1 MPRQLHYD
9 RTLCFTILLLT
20 FFGLAMVFSATT
32 ANSDPSFEFIIKQGV
47 AAVIGL
53 TAMRFFIFRDYHDW
67 QHQHVAFGLVAA
79 TILLLVVTL
88 FFGTGPFGTRRFLRM
103 GVLSLQGSEFAK
115 PALVVFFAYMVQV
128 WGDKMGKLRSVA
140 GAGLVLGCIALL
152 IYSGKDLGA
161 VVMVAVIAAS
171 ILFTAGLH
179 LGYFAGAAA
188 LAAPAL
194 VFAITSQPYRWD
206 RLVSFWNPE
215 ADPLKTG
222 FQIIQSKIA
231 VGSGGIAGHG
241 LMLGRQKMRF
251 LPEGHTDFIFAV
263 IGEELGF
270 FGCLF
275 VVALFGIVLW
285 RGIRTAMRA
294 PDDFGRYLAIG
305 LTTMIVGQ
313 AMVNMGVV
321 LQLLPTKGM
330 TLPFISYGG
339 SSLIAMLAGAGLL
352 LNVSQRAE

>member
-1 MPRQLHYD
+1 
-9 RTLCFTILLLT
+9 
-20 FFGLAMVFSATT
+20 
-32 ANSDPSFEFIIKQGV
+32 
-47 AAVIGL
+47 
-53 TAMRFFIFRDYHDW
+53 MRFLMFRDYHDW
-67 QHQHVAFGLVAA
+67 QNQRVAFGLAA
-79 TILLLVVTL
+79 AVILLLVVTL
-88 FFGTGPFGTRRFLRM
+88 FVGSGPFGTKRFLRL
-103 GVLSLQGSEFAK
+103 GILSLQGSELAK
-115 PALVVFFAYMVQV
+115 LALVVFLAYMVEV
-128 WGDKMGKLRSVA
+128 WGEKLGQLRALA
-140 GAGLVLGCIALL
+140 GAGLVLGILAAL
-152 IYSGKDLGA
+152 IYGGKDLGA
-161 VVMVAVIAAS
+161 VIMIGIIAGAILFAAGLNLAYFAAGIAAT
-171 ILFTAGLH
+171 LPF
-179 LGYFAGAAA
+179 FAY
-188 LAAPAL
+188 
-194 VFAITSQPYRWD
+194 AIHSQPYRWD

-231 VGSGGIAGHG
+231 VGSGGLFGQG

-270 FGCLF
+270 AGCVF
-275 VVALFGIVLW
+275 VVLLFGVILW
-285 RGIRTAMRA
+285 RGLRTAMRA

-305 LTTMIVGQ
+305 LTAMIVCQ

>member
-9 RTLCFTILLLT
+9 RILCFTVLLLT

-32 ANSDPSFEFIIKQGV
+32 ASSDPTFGFIAKQAV
-47 AAVIGL
+47 SAVIGL
-53 TAMRFFIFRDYHDW
+53 AAMRFLMFKDYHDW
-67 QHQHVAFGLVAA
+67 QNQRVAFGLAA
-79 TILLLVVTL
+79 LVILLLVVTL
-88 FFGTGPFGTRRFLRM
+88 FIGSGPFGTKRFLRL
-103 GVLSLQGSEFAK
+103 GGFSLQGSEFAK
-115 PALVVFFAYMVQV
+115 LALVVFLAYMVEV
-128 WGDKMGKLRSVA
+128 WGEKMGRLRSLA
-140 GAGLVLGCIALL
+140 GAALVFAILAGL
-152 IYSGKDLGA
+152 IYGGKDLGA
-161 VVMVAVIAAS
+161 VIMVALIAAS

-179 LGYFAGAAA
+179 LAYFGAAA
-188 LAAPAL
+188 AVATPL
-194 VFAITSQPYRWD
+194 FIYAIRSHPYRLE

-215 ADPLKTG
+215 ADPLNSG

-231 VGSGGIAGHG
+231 IGSGGFAGQG

-270 FGCLF
+270 VGCAF
-275 VVALFGIVLW
+275 VVLLFGVILW
-285 RGIRTAMRA
+285 RGLRTAMRA

-305 LTTMIVGQ
+305 LTTMIVCQ
-313 AMVNMGVV
+313 AMVNMGVA

>member
-9 RTLCFTILLLT
+9 RILCFTVLLLT

-32 ANSDPSFEFIIKQGV
+32 ANSDPSFQFILQQSV

-53 TAMRFFIFRDYHDW
+53 TAMRFLIFRDYHDW
-67 QHQHVAFGLVAA
+67 QNQRVAFGLIALI
-79 TILLLVVTL
+79 ILLLVVTL
-88 FFGTGPFGTRRFLRM
+88 FAGSGPFGTKRFLRV
-103 GVLSLQGSEFAK
+103 GVLSLQGSELAK
-115 PALVVFFAYMVQV
+115 LALVVFLAYMVEV
-128 WGDKMGKLRSVA
+128 WGEKMGQLRSIG
-140 GAGLVLGCIALL
+140 GAAIVFACIALL
-152 IYSGKDLGA
+152 IYGGKDLGA
-161 VVMVAVIAAS
+161 VVMVAIIAGS

-179 LGYFAGAAA
+179 LAYFGGA
-188 LAAPAL
+188 LALAIPA
-194 VFAITSQPYRWD
+194 FAYAIHSHPYRWE

-215 ADPLKTG
+215 ADPLGTG

-231 VGSGGIAGHG
+231 VGSGGVAGQG

-270 FGCLF
+270 AGCAF
-275 VVALFGIVLW
+275 VVLLFGVVLW
-285 RGIRTAMRA
+285 RGLRIAMRA
-294 PDDFGRYLAIG
+294 PDDFGRYLAVG
-305 LTTMIVGQ
+305 LTVMIVGQ
-313 AMVNMGVV
+313 AMVNMGVA

>member
-9 RTLCFTILLLT
+9 RILCFTVLLLT

-32 ANSDPSFEFIIKQGV
+32 ANSDPSFEFVVKQSV

-53 TAMRFFIFRDYHDW
+53 GLMRFLIFRDYHDW
-67 QHQHVAFGLVAA
+67 QNQRVAFGLIALI
-79 TILLLVVTL
+79 ILLLVVTL
-88 FFGTGPFGTRRFLRM
+88 FFGTGPFGTKRFLRT
-103 GVLSLQGSEFAK
+103 GVFSLQGSELAK
-115 PALVVFFAYMVQV
+115 LALVVFLAYMVDS
-128 WGDKMGKLRSVA
+128 WGEKMGQLRSLA
-140 GAGLVLGCIALL
+140 GAGVIFACVAVL
-152 IYSGKDLGA
+152 IYGGKDLGA
-161 VVMVAVIAAS
+161 VVMVALISGS

-179 LGYFAGAAA
+179 LAYFGAAVGVA
-188 LAAPAL
+188 VPL
-194 VFAITSQPYRWD
+194 FAYAIYSHPYRWD
-206 RLVSFWNPE
+206 RLVSFWRPE
-215 ADPLKTG
+215 ADPLGTG

-231 VGSGGIAGHG
+231 VGSGGVIGQG

-270 FGCLF
+270 VGCVF
-275 VVALFGIVLW
+275 VVLLFGVVLW
-285 RGIRTAMRA
+285 RGLRTALRA
-294 PDDFGRYLAIG
+294 PDDFGRYLAVG

-313 AMVNMGVV
+313 AMVNMGVA